1 MKNLEF
7 GTSEGLLTLLSIKGL
22 GAKTARGIAEKF
34 PNLDALREASDADFK
49 GIANATVRDLLRTD
63 DASVQDANGKARR
76 EIEGVREVGADV
88 ICFLDELFPEQLQHI
103 PDMPLVLRACGD
115 LSVIRRS
122 ISFVGART
130 ASEFGQTATRRMA
143 HHFASQDWT
152 IVSGLA
158 AGVDQISH
166 RAALDAG
173 KPTVAVIGSGIDT
186 YRSDYELDM
195 AEEIAATG
203 GLIISEQTCGR
214 DADRATLIKRNR
226 LITGL
231 SVATFVMQAAR
242 KSGTM
247 HSVRYATRQ
256 RKPIYVPGIPEKFQA
271 ETLNEVPRLLA
282 QSNGSDFVRWADFP
296 QEIIDEVDE
305 REEQPLATA
314 IASKDNYLQVEQ
326 ELEIMMPAA
335 SASPE
340 TALPKV
346 A

>member
-1 MKNLEF
+1 
-7 GTSEGLLTLLSIKGL
+7 LLTLLGVKGL
-22 GAKTARGIAEKF
+22 GAVTARGIAEKF
-34 PNLDALREASDADFK
+34 TDLDALRDAEDAEFK
-49 GIANATVRDLLRTD
+49 GIANATIRDLLRGD
-63 DASVQDANGKARR
+63 DAALQEANAKARR
-76 EIEGVREVGADV
+76 EIESVREVGADV
-88 ICFLDELFPEQLQHI
+88 VCFLDELFPEQLLHI

-115 LSVIRRS
+115 LGVIRRS
-122 ISFVGART
+122 IAFVGARA

-143 HHFASQDWT
+143 QHFASRDWT

-158 AGVDQISH
+158 SGVDQISH
-166 RAALDAG
+166 RAALEVG

-186 YRSDYELDM
+186 YRNDHELDM
-195 AEEIAATG
+195 AVEIAGNG
-203 GLIISEQTCGR
+203 GLVISEQSCGR

-231 SVATFVMQAAR
+231 SV
-242 KSGTM
+242 GTM

-256 RKPIYVPGIPEKFQA
+256 RKPIYVPGIPEKFQS
-271 ETLNEVPRLLA
+271 EPLNEVPRLLA

-305 REEQPLATA
+305 REDQPLATA
-314 IASKDNYLQVEQ
+314 IASRDAYLQVEQ

-335 SASPE
+335 AVRSDAS
-340 TALPKV
+340 LPKV